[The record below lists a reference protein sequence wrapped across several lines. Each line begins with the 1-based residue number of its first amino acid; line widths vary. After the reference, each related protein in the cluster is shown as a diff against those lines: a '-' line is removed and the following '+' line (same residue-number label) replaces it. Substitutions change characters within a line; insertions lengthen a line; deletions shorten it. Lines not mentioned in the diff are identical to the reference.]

1 MRIRNRQS
9 AIRNSPGAFTLLEVM
24 IAGALFFM
32 AVFAILGLVATTL
45 RNARALQQTEPR
57 EISAICIR
65 ATGGP
70 QTFTWPRSH
79 RRMVCSKPISPSPA
93 K

>member
-1 MRIRNRQS
+1 
-9 AIRNSPGAFTLLEVM
+9 LEVM

-45 RNARALQQTEPR
+45 RNARALQQTEPD
-57 EISAICIR
+57 AGML
-65 ATGGP
+65 AADLA
-70 QTFTWPRSH
+70 
-79 RRMVCSKPISPSPA
+79 VCDKLTEGEDSGDFGDLYPGYRWTTNVYLAPIA